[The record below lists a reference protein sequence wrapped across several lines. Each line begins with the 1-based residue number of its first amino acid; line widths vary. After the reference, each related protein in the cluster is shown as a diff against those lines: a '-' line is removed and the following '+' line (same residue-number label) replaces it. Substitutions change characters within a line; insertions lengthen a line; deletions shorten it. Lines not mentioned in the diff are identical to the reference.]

1 MATDIQSVVWKFY
14 NNAIARTTYADTPS
28 AVYEYLGRLG
38 FTKPGVTNRWKD
50 AAASINYQ
58 YRGDIDMQNKVALG
72 TISVAPINALF
83 VNNEQGLWYD
93 PSQFDTMFQDS
104 AGTTPVTAAGDPAG
118 LILDK
123 RLWGGRTLAQVVAG
137 QPELITNGSFV
148 TNDLTGWTNN
158 STGTGTASGATGAAV
173 LIGTDGSNRG
183 QIAQGFTTVVGRWY
197 RFAWNNALTS
207 GSITISKSDAAASQ
221 SNAVAVFSTGTQ
233 LFFVATATTTYFRAV
248 TNTGGGNGS
257 IDNISVKEIPGNH
270 ASQATSAARPVL
282 ARVPFGGRR
291 NLLIRTEDY
300 STGWTLTNASG
311 GASRNGNVL
320 TFGSNALDRFVQS
333 NVTLAAAQH
342 TGSIVLSGTG
352 AVRLYLIGGDGTAG
366 TPTNVTLTSTPTRY
380 SVTRTPAGSGSVGGI
395 GIYNNAGGSP
405 STVTIDQAQLETGAA
420 FTAYQKVTSTHDV
433 TEAGKADCWHLS
445 FDGSDDFLVTGNVD
459 FTGGDEIVAVGGIR
473 KIAAA
478 TSIIAELSVSAD
490 ANTAS
495 FQLATLSSGD
505 YFKCSVRG
513 SGTLQSAIYSAGLAV
528 TRVMSGLGSISSD
541 TTKLRLNGIE
551 VNSNSN
557 DLGSGPFG
565 NYPIYIGRRGGSSL
579 PFAGHLYG
587 LVVRAGLPDAGQLA
601 AVEQYMAGKTGVSF

>member
-104 AGTTPVTAAGDPAG
+104 AGTTPVTAAGDLVG

-123 RLWGGRTLAQVVAG
+123 RLWRGQTLAQVIAG
-137 QPELITNGSFV
+137 RPEICTGGTFDSV
-148 TNDLTGWTNN
+148 TGWNLLPGTTVSGGKLNVN
-158 STGTGTASGATGAAV
+158 SASGANYF
-173 LIGTDGSNRG
+173 DGSGPAGWYLMTFTIDSRVAGDVIMRLLSGASNVTSTLSTYRSAAG
-183 QIAQGFTTVVGRWY
+183 TYTVIAY
-197 RFAWNNALTS
+197 AS
-207 GSITISKSDAAASQ
+207 GSFDR
-221 SNAVAVFSTGTQ
+221 VALQ
-233 LFFVATATTTYFRAV
+233 C
-248 TNTGGGNGS
+248 GGGGFNGV
-257 IDNISVKEIPGNH
+257 IDNVSVKLIPGNH

-320 TFGSNALDRFVQS
+320 TFGANALDRFVQS
-333 NVTLAAAQH
+333 NVALAAAQH

-352 AVRLYLIGGDGTAG
+352 AVRLYMIGGDGTTG
-366 TPTNVTLTSTPTRY
+366 TPTDVTLTSTPTRY
-380 SVTRTPAGSGSVGGI
+380 SVTRTPAGSGSGGGI
-395 GIYNNAGGSP
+395 GIYNNAGASP

-445 FDGSDDFLVTGNVD
+445 FDGSDDGMATGSSD
-459 FTGGDEIVAVGGIR
+459 FSGGDEIMVTAGVR
-473 KIAAA
+473 KNSDASRGMVVELGPDVTNAFLLAAPN
-478 TSIIAELSVSAD
+478 VN
-490 ANTAS
+490 ANTTYTFVS
-495 FQLATLSSGD
+495 
-505 YFKCSVRG
+505 RG
-513 SGTLQSAIYSAGLAV
+513 SGTQRVANSGTFAAPITNVLTGRGKISAPSSNL
-528 TRVMSGLGSISSD
+528 RVDGVSQATD
-541 TTKLRLNGIE
+541 TNTQGT
-551 VNSNSN
+551 
-557 DLGSGPFG
+557 G
-565 NYPIYIGRRGGSSL
+565 NYANAAVYIGRRGGSSL
-579 PFAGHLYG
+579 PFNGHCYG
-587 LVVRAGLPDAGQLA
+587 LVVRAGLPDAGQLV